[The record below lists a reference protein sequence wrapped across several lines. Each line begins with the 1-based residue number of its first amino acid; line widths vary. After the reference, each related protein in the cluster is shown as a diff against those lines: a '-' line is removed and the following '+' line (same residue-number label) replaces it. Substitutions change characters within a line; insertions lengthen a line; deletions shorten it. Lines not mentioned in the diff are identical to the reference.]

1 MFGLLLPSQQ
11 VTCNDMSLYVPDFN
25 LLHAYLLYFRFSLC
39 YCAGNDYTLNL
50 NRWYVLSN
58 TIKNL
63 RMFLRDYPVSDLI
76 LNRKFYS
83 IPWTTTNLSWT
94 CVQMSKCL
102 IRQDKWRYWAIITVI
117 ILKKIW
123 YSLVLVL
130 KKRKIYY
137 SIVNFFCFLSS

>member
-11 VTCNDMSLYVPDFN
+11 VTSMTSLYVPDFD
-25 LLHAYLLYFRFSLC
+25 LVHAYLLYFRFSLC

-63 RMFLRDYPVSDLI
+63 RIFLGDYPVSDLI
-76 LNRKFYS
+76 LNWKFYN
-83 IPWTTTNLSWT
+83 IPWTTTNLLWT

-102 IRQDKWRYWAIITVI
+102 IRQDKWRYRAIITVI
-117 ILKKIW
+117 ILKTIW

-130 KKRKIYY
+130 KKKKFIIALWI
-137 SIVNFFCFLSS
+137 SFAF